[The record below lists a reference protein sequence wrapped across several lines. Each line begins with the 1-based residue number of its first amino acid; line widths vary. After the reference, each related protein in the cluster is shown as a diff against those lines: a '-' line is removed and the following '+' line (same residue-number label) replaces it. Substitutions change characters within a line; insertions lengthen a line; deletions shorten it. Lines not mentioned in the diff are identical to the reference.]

1 MCILHVFGVQMTD
14 DQQRRLSVKAAIVET
29 STVSETSV
37 NATLCMLTLA
47 RGFQVKHMK
56 TAFLVFIDG
65 ICTQNGK

>member
-14 DQQRRLSVKAAIVET
+14 GQQRRLTVKPATMET
-29 STVSETSV
+29 STVSEYTSV

-56 TAFLVFIDG
+56 TA
-65 ICTQNGK
+65 QK